1 MSGVL
6 QTIAGALLLLGAG
19 VIIASILYLWG
30 LWRDTL
36 HPPRRTMAWALAY
49 GQTAHPEDL
58 GLVTKEQR
66 FPRADGDST
75 PCWLVQGRSPHS
87 ALITIVLHGHGRSR
101 WDSLRR
107 VTPWVECSALV
118 VLPDLRGHGEAAG
131 RTALGRQE
139 GRDVVLLMNELA
151 VLHPGAR
158 FQLVGHSMGAVVAIH
173 AAAHV
178 VESGPPVERVE
189 AFGPYESVSTPLRA
203 RIWVR
208 GLPGGVYPACIL
220 KLVRLFHGPE
230 VATSVSAAR
239 IKSGLTLHADRMDE
253 VSPVRDAQ
261 AIANAAPNATLILTE
276 GVPHA
281 DLGVPAPPIPLG
293 LASASSAPQV
303 HSHPS

>member
-1 MSGVL
+1 VNGAL
-6 QTIAGALLLLGAG
+6 QAIAGAALLLGAG
-19 VIIASILYLWG
+19 VITASVWYVWG

-58 GLVTKEQR
+58 GLHAKEQR
-66 FPRADGDST
+66 FPRADGGST
-75 PCWLVQGRSPHS
+75 PCWLVQGRAAHS

-107 VTPWVECSALV
+107 LMPWVEQSALV
-118 VLPDLRGHGEAAG
+118 VLPDLRGHGEALG

-151 VLHPGAR
+151 VLYPGAH

-173 AAAHV
+173 AAAQV
-178 VESGPPVERVE
+178 VECGPPVDRVD
-189 AFGPYESVSTPLRA
+189 AFGPYETVSTPLRA

-208 GLPGGVYPACIL
+208 GLPGGIYPACLL
-220 KLVRLFHGPE
+220 KLARLFHGPE
-230 VATSVSAAR
+230 IATSASAAR
-239 IKSGLTLHADRMDE
+239 IKSGLTLHADRTDE
-253 VSPVRDAQ
+253 VSPLRDAQ
-261 AIANAAPNATLILTE
+261 TIARAAPHATLIVTD

-293 LASASSAPQV
+293 QASANSEPQV